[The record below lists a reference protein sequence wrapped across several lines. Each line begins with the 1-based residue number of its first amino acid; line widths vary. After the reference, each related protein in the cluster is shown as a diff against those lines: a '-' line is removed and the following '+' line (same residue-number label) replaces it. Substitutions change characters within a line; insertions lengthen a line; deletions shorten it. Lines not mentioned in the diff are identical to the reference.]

1 MKKFFGEFKKFI
13 TRGNVIDMSVGV
25 IVGGAFT
32 SIVNGMSN
40 FILKPIINWVLA
52 ALLGSNSLSEVYT
65 YLKVSYTDV
74 LDANGVATG
83 EKVIDLTNSIYI
95 DWGSFINAV
104 INFVLI
110 AFVLFI
116 IVRSIN
122 KFADAQKR
130 MNDIKTRIAF
140 KQEKGLR
147 LNKKERKF
155 LAEEEK
161 RLAEEAASARLA
173 EEAAKN
179 APKVVTTED
188 LLTEI
193 IDLLKNLA
201 DDAEIDETVKGNATL
216 AKLFEKGLTLDDVK
230 NFMENNEEGKQYLQ
244 SYGDKRVTDGIKTW
258 KDKNL
263 DTLINDAV
271 LKATGKKKTPEELRF
286 EELQKQLDDE
296 KAIRI
301 KAENTNKL
309 NGLLSEAGL
318 DPKKAAEFFNIDN
331 MENIEK
337 AIGNFKADMDEGI
350 KAGVKEQIAAGNYTP
365 PGENGAGELTADD
378 LAKMM
383 M

>member
-65 YLKVSYTDV
+65 YLKVAYTDV

-83 EKVIDLTNSIYI
+83 EKVIDLANSIYI

-130 MNDIKTRIAF
+130 MNDIRTRIAF

-161 RLAEEAASARLA
+161 RLTEEAASARLA

-193 IDLLKNLA
+193 RDLLKN
-201 DDAEIDETVKGNATL
+201 
-216 AKLFEKGLTLDDVK
+216 
-230 NFMENNEEGKQYLQ
+230 
-244 SYGDKRVTDGIKTW
+244 R
-258 KDKNL
+258 
-263 DTLINDAV
+263 
-271 LKATGKKKTPEELRF
+271 
-286 EELQKQLDDE
+286 
-296 KAIRI
+296 
-301 KAENTNKL
+301 
-309 NGLLSEAGL
+309 
-318 DPKKAAEFFNIDN
+318 
-331 MENIEK
+331 
-337 AIGNFKADMDEGI
+337 
-350 KAGVKEQIAAGNYTP
+350 
-365 PGENGAGELTADD
+365 
-378 LAKMM
+378 
-383 M
+383 